1 MLRALPLTIL
11 LAAGT
16 ASAAPR
22 VLVCLPKG
30 GGALAPPVERAF
42 SWAAPAVIVPDTVA
56 QRFPPSAD
64 SRAAADGE
72 RRVAELLR
80 AVEADFLALRFDAAT
95 ARLDECAAI
104 LDGLPPS
111 VRNEPAFVRLQLL
124 RGRVA
129 EARGDARAVEAFA
142 RAAEAAVDVEL
153 DEAEYPPRVRQAYAA
168 ARAAVRAR
176 PRKTVELASE
186 PPGAEIEVNG
196 QLAGRT
202 PARVALPQ
210 GRCFLSVTRAG
221 YKPHLAACPS
231 ADDRTVVALQP
242 ATKDGIRDQ
251 LRDRIASDV
260 AWFLEPVLLDMLA
273 TVEDARWIVVL
284 ERDKGRGL
292 KALVFSAAEHAL
304 KPIEPSRF
312 VDSELD
318 KLSAAVRALVLR
330 GQRLDASAIDTPSG
344 IPALEARAA
353 DPALAS
359 AVAFVRRAG
368 SSDFLRLSMSS
379 LGGGRFTGGL
389 PPLLA
394 EDGAWDVE
402 YYVEGSDAAGAVAC
416 MAGDAAAPLR
426 FRRPAG
432 VAVAG
437 PARPSR
443 WYLWLALGVA
453 AAGGVAT
460 GVYFVT
466 RSDDISVRLGARP

>member
-16 ASAAPR
+16 ANAAPR

-56 QRFPPSAD
+56 QRFPPSPD

-80 AVEADFLALRFDAAT
+80 AAEADFLALRFDAAT

-129 EARGDARAVEAFA
+129 EARGDKRAVEAFA
-142 RAAEAAVDVEL
+142 RAAEAAVDVDL
-153 DEAEYPPRVRQAYAA
+153 DEADYPPRVRQAYVA

-176 PRKTVELASE
+176 PRKSVELTTE

-231 ADDRTVVALQP
+231 DPAAAIALQP
-242 ATKDGIRDQ
+242 ATKDGLRDQ

-292 KALVFSAAEHAL
+292 KALVFSAAEQAL

-353 DPALAS
+353 DPSLGS

-379 LGGGRFTGGL
+379 LGSGRFTGGL

-402 YYVEGSDAAGAVAC
+402 YYVEGRDAAGAVAC
-416 MAGDAAAPLR
+416 MAGDAAMPLR

-432 VAVAG
+432 VGVSG
-437 PARPSR
+437 TERPSR

-460 GVYFVT
+460 GVYFGT
-466 RSDDISVRLGARP
+466 RSDDISVRLGGRP